1 VTGARESRAFR
12 PVILAVDDDPG
23 GLERVEHE
31 LRKRYEADYGVVCE
45 GSAEAG
51 LEKLRDLAAAGEDVA
66 VVLASQRMSEM
77 TGVEFL
83 TRAHQVFPT
92 AKRLALTNMGDRA
105 SEKGLPAGEDVPGA
119 AVLGRIDYY
128 EPKPGPPPNERFHEI
143 VTGLLREWTKPY
155 RSELN
160 AVVRVVGERW
170 SRRSHEAR
178 DILERHGIPHAF
190 YPVDTN
196 EGRELLERVERT
208 TDRLPVW
215 VLIDGQVLD
224 DPSNEEFA
232 DAFVGEPR
240 HGRQDFDVV
249 VIGGGPAGLAAA
261 VYGASEGLSTLVVEG
276 EAIGGQAGTSSMIRN
291 YPGFPR
297 GISGQELTTQAFQQA
312 GMFGASFRFARYAT
326 GLRRV
331 GEDLVVPLSDGTEV
345 VGKAVIVATG
355 ASYRRLGVPE
365 LEALNGAGVFYGAA
379 ATEARALQGQEV
391 YVVGGANSAGQAAMH
406 LSKYAS
412 RVTLVVRGGSLEA
425 GMSEYLLNEMK
436 ETDNVLVRLNT
447 CVVGGG
453 GEGRLER
460 LTLEDLASGHVET
473 VPAAALFALIGA
485 EPRTD
490 WLPEDVERDEKD
502 YVITGMDLLHG
513 GQPPERWPLAR
524 APLLLETSIPGV
536 FAAGDVRHGSTHRV
550 ASAVGEGSIVI
561 RLVHEYLEES
571 AEWAGRHRESPR
583 AGSKPA
589 P

>member
-1 VTGARESRAFR
+1 VGGDPVTGAREPRAFR

-23 GLERVEHE
+23 GLERVERE

-45 GSAEAG
+45 GSAEVG
-51 LEKLRDLAAAGEDVA
+51 LGKVRDLAAAGEEVA
-66 VVLASQRMSEM
+66 VVLACQLMSEM

-83 TRAHQVFPT
+83 TRAHRVFPT
-92 AKRLALTNMGDRA
+92 AKRLILTDMGDRA
-105 SEKGLPAGEDVPGA
+105 SQEGIPEAL
-119 AVLGRIDYY
+119 VLGRIDYY

-143 VTGLLREWTKPY
+143 VTSLLREWTKPY
-155 RSELN
+155 RYELN

-178 DILERHGIPHAF
+178 DILERYGLPHAF

-196 EGRELLERVERT
+196 EGQELLERVGRT
-208 TDRLPVW
+208 ANRLPVW
-215 VLIDGQVLD
+215 VLNDGQVLV

-232 DAFVGEPR
+232 DAFVGR
-240 HGRQDFDVV
+240 VRQGRQDFEVV

-261 VYGASEGLSTLVVEG
+261 VYGVSEGLSTLVVEG
-276 EAIGGQAGTSSMIRN
+276 EAIGGQAGASSMIRN

-312 GMFGASFRFARYAT
+312 RLFGASFRFARYAT

-345 VGKAVIVATG
+345 AGRAVIVATG
-355 ASYRRLGVPE
+355 ASYRRLGVPD

-379 ATEARALQGQEV
+379 TTEARALQGREV

-412 RVTLVVRGGSLEA
+412 RVTLLVRGGSLET
-425 GMSEYLLNEMK
+425 GMSDYLINEI
-436 ETDNVLVRLNT
+436 EATDNVRVLLNT
-447 CVVGGG
+447 RVVGGG
-453 GEGRLER
+453 GEGHLER
-460 LTLEDLASGHVET
+460 LTLEDSTSGHAET

-485 EPRTD
+485 EPCTE
-490 WLPEDVERDEKD
+490 WLPEEVRRDEKG
-502 YVITGMDLLHG
+502 YVITGTDLLRG
-513 GQPPERWPLAR
+513 GQAPEGWSPAR
-524 APLLLETSIPGV
+524 APLLLETSVPGV
-536 FAAGDVRHGSTHRV
+536 FAAGDVRHGSTKRV

-561 RLVHEYLEES
+561 RLVHGYLEES
-571 AEWAGRHRESPR
+571 AERAGRHRESPR
-583 AGSKPA
+583 AGSKPV